1 METGIV
7 KWFNDE
13 KGYGF
18 IEREGGSD
26 IFVYWSNIKMQ
37 GHKTLEAGEKV
48 KFDVEKTDKGEN
60 AINVEVIEEEY

>member
-1 METGIV
+1 MEKGIV

-18 IEREGGSD
+18 IERKSGSD

-48 KFDVEKTDKGEN
+48 KFDVEKADKGEN